1 MTEQLPFRG
10 RMKTWKKAIG
20 YGFVTRSDDFRDVFV
35 HAIVLKGT
43 GFAVLEPGQRVLF
56 DRPRRSRLVRP
67 DRTAACPAVRPS
79 ASFCTGRG
87 GRPLWRGR
95 SSAIRGLLAELA
107 ELAEAE
113 AAGMAADLS
122 RDDLEALG
130 PARPRFVSRRPAP
143 HSMCI
148 EPPRRRPRDALPY
161 SHLGDLFA
169 DFSPVIGAES
179 PRKRGAEPFW
189 PKARDWQPFL

>member
-1 MTEQLPFRG
+1 L
-10 RMKTWKKAIG
+10 
-20 YGFVTRSDDFRDVFV
+20 
-35 HAIVLKGT
+35 
-43 GFAVLEPGQRVLF
+43 
-56 DRPRRSRLVRP
+56 
-67 DRTAACPAVRPS
+67 
-79 ASFCTGRG
+79 
-87 GRPLWRGR
+87 
-95 SSAIRGLLAELA
+95 LA

-130 PARPRFVSRRPAP
+130 TCAAEVRLAQTRAALDVHRAAKATTARRAAVL
-143 HSMCI
+143 
-148 EPPRRRPRDALPY
+148 ALGGP
-161 SHLGDLFA
+161 FA